1 MLKSKLLQIL
11 TLKKYKKRV
20 SGVFCGLVF
29 LIFFFKEEDKVL
41 NFPKG
46 EIIDTLP
53 LYDCGVVLTG
63 SSGRIREA
71 FEVLNQKKIKRL
83 IISGVY
89 KDTKLNEIFPQLPFY
104 SDIDPEN
111 IVLEKISG
119 STYGNAVQTQSV
131 AEAMKCENLLLMT
144 SDIHMQRAYRMFRV
158 VFATDYK
165 IGKYHII
172 NAAKENT
179 LFDVYLETFKSLF
192 YNFIYVLS
200 PYI

>member
-1 MLKSKLLQIL
+1 MKSKLLQIL

-20 SGVFCGLVF
+20 LGFFCGLVF
-29 LIFFFKEEDKVL
+29 LVFFFQQEEKVL
-41 NFPKG
+41 NYPTG

-53 LYDCGVVLTG
+53 QYDCGVVLTG
-63 SSGRIREA
+63 SAGRIREA

-104 SDIDPEN
+104 NEIDSEN

-119 STYGNAVQTQSV
+119 STYGNAVQTQLV
-131 AEAMKCENLLLMT
+131 ADAMRCDDLLLMT

-158 VFATDYK
+158 TFPLDYK
-165 IGKYHII
+165 IGKYHIV
-172 NAAKENT
+172 NMAKENT

-192 YNFIYVLS
+192 YNFIYILS

>member
-20 SGVFCGLVF
+20 SGFFCALVF

-41 NFPKG
+41 NYPKG

-53 LYDCGVVLTG
+53 QYDCGVVLTG

-104 SDIDPEN
+104 SDIDAES

-119 STYGNAVQTQSV
+119 STYGNAVQTQMVS
-131 AEAMKCENLLLMT
+131 EAMKCDDLLLMT
-144 SDIHMQRAYRMFRV
+144 SDIHMQRAYRMFKV
-158 VFATDYK
+158 TFSIDFK
-165 IGKYHII
+165 IGKYHIV

-179 LFDVYLETFKSLF
+179 LFDIYLESFKSLF